1 MRRIRRLFIGVTLFF
16 LIAAGSKAQN
26 ITINNDLVFGDMFPG
41 VPKTISKYT
50 AGAAAE
56 FNVRGTNG
64 AEVSIQFTLP
74 TKMTKI
80 GVSIQMIFFNT
91 DCSIDTR
98 PNPNQASPLH
108 DNLNPWQT
116 HLYRIGPQGITIY
129 LGGTVV
135 PRIVQPPGAYTADI
149 TLTVA
154 YTGA

>member
-1 MRRIRRLFIGVTLFF
+1 MRRIRRLFIGVTFSF
-16 LIAAGSKAQN
+16 LIAVSSIAQT
-26 ITINNDLVFGDMFPG
+26 ITVNNDLAFGDMFPG

-56 FNVRGTNG
+56 FKVTGTNG
-64 AEVSIQFTLP
+64 AEISIQFTLP
-74 TKMTKI
+74 TKMTKS

-98 PNPNQASPLH
+98 PNPIQASPLF
-108 DNLNPWQT
+108 DNLNPWST
-116 HLYRIGPQGITIY
+116 LLYRIGVQGLTIY

>member
-1 MRRIRRLFIGVTLFF
+1 MRRIQRLFIGVTLSF
-16 LIAAGSKAQN
+16 LIAAGSTAQ
-26 ITINNDLVFGDMFPG
+26 TISVNNDLVFGDMFPG

-64 AEVSIQFTLP
+64 AEISIQFTLP
-74 TKMTKI
+74 TKMTKT

-91 DCSIDTR
+91 DCAVDTR
-98 PNPNQASPLH
+98 PNPIQTSPLF
-108 DNLNPWQT
+108 DNLNPWST
-116 HLYRIGPQGITIY
+116 LLYRIGVQGLTIY